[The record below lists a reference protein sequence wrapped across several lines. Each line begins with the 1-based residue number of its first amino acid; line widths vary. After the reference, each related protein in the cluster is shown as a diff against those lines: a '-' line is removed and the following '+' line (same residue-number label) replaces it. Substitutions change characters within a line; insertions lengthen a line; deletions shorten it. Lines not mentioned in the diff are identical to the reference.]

1 MIDCI
6 IGRLSSFLYGSH
18 LVGRPAILKRRV
30 YGTGIIK
37 R

>member
-18 LVGRPAILKRRV
+18 LVGRPTILKRRV